1 MNRVSCKKWASAAVY
16 AALLCLSTSM
26 LAQFLI
32 RNLYQ
37 LLPQDSVFPA
47 IFAQLRAATIHTPVF
62 FFLIPAYL
70 CCLAGVQLWHKRA
83 WRIPVVLGGVVLA
96 VLFCALC
103 AFFSTVNGVRFG
115 DILLSLLNVLEKGGL
130 DGL

>member
-1 MNRVSCKKWASAAVY
+1 
-16 AALLCLSTSM
+16 M

-37 LLPQDSVFPA
+37 FLPQESVFPA
-47 IFAQLRAATIHTPVF
+47 IFAQLQAASIHTPVF

-70 CCLAGVQLWHKRA
+70 CCLGGVLLWRKKL
-83 WRIPVVLGGVVLA
+83 WRIPVVLGGVVLIG
-96 VLFCALC
+96 LFSALC
-103 AFFSTVNGVRFG
+103 AYFSTVNGVRFG